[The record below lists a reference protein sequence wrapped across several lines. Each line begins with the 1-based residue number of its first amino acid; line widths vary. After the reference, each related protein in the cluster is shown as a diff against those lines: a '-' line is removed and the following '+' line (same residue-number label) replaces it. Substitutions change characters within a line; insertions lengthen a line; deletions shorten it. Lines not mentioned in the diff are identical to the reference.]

1 MDAADG
7 GVGAATAATA
17 RKCTQHLPIAPQNW
31 QVAQQRSRGAETR
44 FFDMLQTIHIS
55 QPSINHRAHRGA
67 KSHKRHANSSACD
80 RRLSH
85 DPQTSRRHEHTI
97 QTSMARASDGR
108 RPERRGSP
116 LALTTAESSTAQAET
131 TISNQHSVGRCRRQH
146 QERRNSPAPDL
157 SPSSSAASP
166 RASPHAASIAG
177 SRAGGAGSRPACRRL
192 SARSEARPSDGRD
205 GHRYVSSAGW
215 RRHPRPGQS
224 TRRGPQ
230 GR

>member
-1 MDAADG
+1 MTVSPSSGQGCVAICRPREAFK
-7 GVGAATAATA
+7 AFMSANNS
-17 RKCTQHLPIAPQNW
+17 HLSALDQSSRTSRRQIPQ
-31 QVAQQRSRGAETR
+31 T
-44 FFDMLQTIHIS
+44 TC
-55 QPSINHRAHRGA
+55 
-67 KSHKRHANSSACD
+67 NSSACD